1 MSKIVAKYLSF
12 FLIGL
17 LLVGNTG
24 LSLTTV
30 LCHCQGLKIQ
40 TLNSNPAACCSHSDE
55 KSEGKSEG
63 KSCCRAKHSTDKVDN
78 SACAIA
84 TTASSQDGFAPHRC
98 NKNTE
103 YQHLDQAQQP
113 EKSELKAKA
122 CTCTHCHNPY
132 LALPLAISHRA
143 IAAHSY
149 DYAPVPKNTAQK
161 SARSNAPPLRRHND
175 SRALI
180 NDFKNYRC

>member
-1 MSKIVAKYLSF
+1 LSKIVAKYLSF

-30 LCHCQGLKIQ
+30 LCHCRGLKIQ
-40 TLNSNPAACCSHSDE
+40 TLNSNPAACCSHEEE
-55 KSEGKSEG
+55 KSEP
-63 KSCCRAKHSTDKVDN
+63 KSCCRADN
-78 SACAIA
+78 SACTVA
-84 TTASSQDGFAPHRC
+84 TAQDGFAPHHC
-98 NKNTE
+98 NKNTI

-122 CTCTHCHNPY
+122 CACMHCHSPWQ
-132 LALPLAISHRA
+132 ALPLVVSYRA

-149 DYAPVPKNTAQK
+149 DYAPVPKNTVQK
-161 SARSNAPPLRRHND
+161 SARSNAPPLRRHKD
-175 SRALI
+175 TRALI